1 MTDSKSA
8 TAAPSCGS
16 TRPLSRDA
24 EHVLRNHGTE
34 RPGSSALNREKRAG
48 AYFCAGCG
56 TEVFS
61 SETKYDSGSGWPSF
75 YAPVDDN
82 VAATVDTSHGMRRIE
97 VHCAKCQGHLGHV
110 FEDGPEPTGLRYC
123 INGVALDFKPQD

>member
-1 MTDSKSA
+1 MTDTKS
-8 TAAPSCGS
+8 AAPSCGS
-16 TRPLSRDA
+16 MKPLSREA

-61 SETKYDSGSGWPSF
+61 SATKYDSASGWPGPKRTVWPIS
-75 YAPVDDN
+75 APGAV
-82 VAATVDTSHGMRRIE
+82 TGRRNFGASDI
-97 VHCAKCQGHLGHV
+97 
-110 FEDGPEPTGLRYC
+110 R
-123 INGVALDFKPQD
+123 